1 MPRHLRAGSPLRDHF
16 EPLSAGPGDRKVNA
30 GLYCHT
36 DRMLFGYSAMSLT
49 VQTRLRMTNSQLRSA
64 QMARRGRRPKGEYPE
79 KKRVFASRIRED
91 TWEML
96 QRAAA
101 KSGRSLSQEFEFR
114 LRRSLDDDE
123 KIESAFGDLKT
134 FGLMELAAQAV
145 KSMCDLRNLKVHWT
159 ANLMA
164 FDEALEVI
172 NRTLKGFRPHELAAT
187 NLVMGPPELGT
198 PALAEV
204 VRKIQAADPTRPLG
218 KVSKRE
224 RAMLRLQSELGDLA
238 DRPGRLLEAKHRKPK
253 GRKTRSH

>member
-1 MPRHLRAGSPLRDHF
+1 M
-16 EPLSAGPGDRKVNA
+16 
-30 GLYCHT
+30 LY
-36 DRMLFGYSAMSLT
+36 GEAYIAISLT

-134 FGLMELAAQAV
+134 FGLMKLAAQAV
-145 KSMCDLRNLKVHWT
+145 KSMCDLKNLKGHWT
-159 ANLMA
+159 ANVTT

-172 NRTLKGFRPHELAAT
+172 TRTLQGFRPHVLTAT
-187 NLVMGPPELGT
+187 NLVTGPPELGKLDLVET
-198 PALAEV
+198 ARE
-204 VRKIQAADPTRPLG
+204 IQAAACRTLASRPSQKTIRAPGAMRRSIRDKRSPTSRRTDTWV
-218 KVSKRE
+218 KTAS
-224 RAMLRLQSELGDLA
+224 RL
-238 DRPGRLLEAKHRKPK
+238 
-253 GRKTRSH
+253 

>member
-1 MPRHLRAGSPLRDHF
+1 
-16 EPLSAGPGDRKVNA
+16 
-30 GLYCHT
+30 
-36 DRMLFGYSAMSLT
+36 
-49 VQTRLRMTNSQLRSA
+49 
-64 QMARRGRRPKGEYPE
+64 MARRGRRPKGEYPE

-134 FGLMELAAQAV
+134 FGLMKLAAQAV
-145 KSMCDLRNLKVHWT
+145 KSMCDLKNLKGHWT
-159 ANLMA
+159 ADVTA
-164 FDEALEVI
+164 FDEAIEVI
-172 NRTLKGFRPHELAAT
+172 TRTLKGFRPLTAT
-187 NLVMGPPELGT
+187 SLVTGRPELGK
-198 PALAEV
+198 PGLVEI
-204 VRKIQAADPTRPLG
+204 VREIQAANPTRPLA

>member
-1 MPRHLRAGSPLRDHF
+1 
-16 EPLSAGPGDRKVNA
+16 
-30 GLYCHT
+30 
-36 DRMLFGYSAMSLT
+36 
-49 VQTRLRMTNSQLRSA
+49 
-64 QMARRGRRPKGEYPE
+64 MARRGRPPKGEYPE

-123 KIESAFGDLKT
+123 KIESVFGDLKT
-134 FGLMELAAQAV
+134 FGLMKLAAQAV
-145 KSMCDLRNLKVHWT
+145 KSMCELNNLKVHWT
-159 ANLMA
+159 ANVTA

-172 NRTLKGFRPHELAAT
+172 TRTLKGFRPHELAAT
-187 NLVMGPPELGT
+187 NLVTGRPELGK
-198 PALAEV
+198 PALVEI
-204 VRKIQAADPTRPLG
+204 VREIQAADPTRPLG

-224 RAMLRLQSELGDLA
+224 RAMLRLQSELGDLV

-253 GRKTRSH
+253 GSGRIR